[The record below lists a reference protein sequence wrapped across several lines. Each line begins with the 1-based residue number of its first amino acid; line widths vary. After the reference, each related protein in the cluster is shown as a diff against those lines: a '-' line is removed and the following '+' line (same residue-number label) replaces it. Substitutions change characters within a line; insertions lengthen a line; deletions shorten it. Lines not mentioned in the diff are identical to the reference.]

1 MAKSKAK
8 TEDVEVKAEA
18 VEEKAE
24 EKKAK
29 PKAEKPEEKRVMV
42 MVPYVEGEDKE
53 VTVWINDKI
62 TKFKKG
68 VTVEVPESVAKVLAR
83 SNKNMMYAIEN
94 QKKFKKQVM
103 DL

>member
-8 TEDVEVKAEA
+8 TEKVEKTEVKAEETKKTETKK
-18 VEEKAE
+18 EE
-24 EKKAK
+24 
-29 PKAEKPEEKRVMV
+29 PRVMV

-62 TKFKKG
+62 TKFKKC
-68 VTVEVPESVAKVLAR
+68 VTVEVPVSVAKVLER
-83 SNKNMMYAIEN
+83 SNKNMMYALEN

>member
-8 TEDVEVKAEA
+8 AEDVEVKTEITEA
-18 VEEKAE
+18 KEEPKAE
-24 EKKAK
+24 E
-29 PKAEKPEEKRVMV
+29 PKEEQRVMI
-42 MVPYVEGEDKE
+42 MVPYVEGEDPE
-53 VTVWINDKI
+53 VTVWINDRI

-68 VTVEVPESVAKVLAR
+68 VTVEVPRSVAKVVER
-83 SNKNMMYAIEN
+83 SNKNMMYAMQN

>member
-1 MAKSKAK
+1 MANSKAK
-8 TEDVEVKAEA
+8 TEDVEVKAE
-18 VEEKAE
+18 VTEKAKAP
-24 EKKAK
+24 EKVEK
-29 PKAEKPEEKRVMV
+29 PKEEKRVMV

-68 VTVEVPESVAKVLAR
+68 VTVEVPVSVAKVLER
-83 SNKNMMYAIEN
+83 SNKNMMYALEN

>member
-8 TEDVEVKAEA
+8 TEKVEKTEVKAEETKKTETKK
-18 VEEKAE
+18 EE
-24 EKKAK
+24 
-29 PKAEKPEEKRVMV
+29 PRVMV
-42 MVPYVEGEDKE
+42 MVPYVEGEDRE

-68 VTVEVPESVAKVLAR
+68 VTVEVPLSVAKVVER
-83 SNKNMMYAIEN
+83 SNKNMMYALEN